1 MTAAPLPVG
10 CHDLVKAFRDV
21 VAVDA
26 ISFEVRQGEVFGLL
40 GPNGAGKSTTI
51 RILTTLLPA
60 DGGVGRG
67 IRDRGGQRR
76 NGGAQADRICPAGAV
91 RRLRLDRLLAAAGR
105 QAKADHICR
114 R

>member
-60 DGGVGRG
+60 DGGSAAVFG
-67 IRDRGGQRR
+67 IEVDKD
-76 NGGAQADRICPAGAV
+76 AMVV
-91 RRLRLDRLLAAAGR
+91 RRLIGYVP
-105 QAKADHICR
+105 QALSADSGLTGY
-114 R
+114 